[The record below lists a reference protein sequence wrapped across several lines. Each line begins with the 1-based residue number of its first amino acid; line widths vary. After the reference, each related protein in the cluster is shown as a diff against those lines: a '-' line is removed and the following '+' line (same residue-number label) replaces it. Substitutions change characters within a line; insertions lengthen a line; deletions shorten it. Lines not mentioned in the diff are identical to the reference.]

1 MTNKIGPISAEMRLA
16 QILGDDL
23 IAQTAPVAPNANPGV
38 AKPGFAEG
46 SPFDD
51 ILGKAIESLNAVS
64 RSERYADQL
73 VNKYIRGEA
82 ELHEVM
88 VAQSKMSIMVQ
99 LAVTTINTAVTTF
112 KEITQ
117 MQI

>member
-1 MTNKIGPISAEMRLA
+1 MSRAVDM
-16 QILGDDL
+16 
-23 IAQTAPVAPNANPGV
+23 
-38 AKPGFAEG
+38 
-46 SPFDD
+46 
-51 ILGKAIESLNAVS
+51 LNDVS

-73 VNKYIRGEA
+73 VNGYLRGEV

-88 VAQSKMSIMVQ
+88 TAQSKMSIMVQ

-117 MQI
+117 MQV